1 MGLQCVCQAI
11 KQETKHL
18 NIYEHMNTYAKGTER
33 EKKILPPQVFFSTI
47 LPQFVILPSSLT
59 ALSWLSSPQSVPS
72 EPRDALKRRPAVTS
86 RRPSIFFSHPPHA
99 RSYKNCKH
107 ARMHVSIHTY
117 KNPKKIDHTYKTM
130 HLLLYSSC
138 S

>member
-1 MGLQCVCQAI
+1 MQKAQ
-11 KQETKHL
+11 KEKRKHCL
-18 NIYEHMNTYAKGTER
+18 S
-33 EKKILPPQVFFSTI
+33 QVFFSTI
-47 LPQFVILPSSLT
+47 LPQFVILLSSLT
-59 ALSWLSSPQSVPS
+59 ALSWLSSQQSVPS

-99 RSYKNCKH
+99 RSYKNCKR
-107 ARMHVSIHTY
+107 ACLQFLYMCMLTCIRACMHVSIHTY

-130 HLLLYSSC
+130 HLLLYSLC

>member
-1 MGLQCVCQAI
+1 MQKAQ
-11 KQETKHL
+11 KEKRKHCL
-18 NIYEHMNTYAKGTER
+18 S
-33 EKKILPPQVFFSTI
+33 QVFFSTI
-47 LPQFVILPSSLT
+47 LPQFVILLSCLT
-59 ALSWLSSPQSVPS
+59 ALSWLSSQQSVPS

-130 HLLLYSSC
+130 HLLLYSLC